1 MPDPSLFEVAQA
13 TQPRR
18 GPSPLRRDC
27 TAGRAVWVHTPPSQG
42 QAVAYAQTPPQARLP
57 RQGFS
62 RWSPMNPSGE
72 IDGERHHGGNVVPA
86 FYRIRDVIRMTAL
99 TRATLYRRISAGRF
113 PPPVHLGGRVCAWP
127 RTALQAWIA
136 DPEHYRAPQL
146 PGLTTRRS
154 RGRPRKYATT

>member
-1 MPDPSLFEVAQA
+1 
-13 TQPRR
+13 
-18 GPSPLRRDC
+18 
-27 TAGRAVWVHTPPSQG
+27 
-42 QAVAYAQTPPQARLP
+42 
-57 RQGFS
+57 
-62 RWSPMNPSGE
+62 MNPNGGIADE
-72 IDGERHHGGNVVPA
+72 KHHGASVVPA

-136 DPEHYRAPQL
+136 DPEHYRAPQSPEL
-146 PGLTTRRS
+146 AACRS